1 MIFVK
6 TLTSPTRPRAKPM
19 IRVLFARKICFY
31 RSLFS
36 FLKVAPINTVIK
48 LFVAEGSY
56 LFVENHVSF
65 LGGTSCSV

>member
-36 FLKVAPINTVIK
+36 FLKVAPDQYCNKIN
-48 LFVAEGSY
+48 Y
-56 LFVENHVSF
+56 LLPKARIF
-65 LGGTSCSV
+65 L